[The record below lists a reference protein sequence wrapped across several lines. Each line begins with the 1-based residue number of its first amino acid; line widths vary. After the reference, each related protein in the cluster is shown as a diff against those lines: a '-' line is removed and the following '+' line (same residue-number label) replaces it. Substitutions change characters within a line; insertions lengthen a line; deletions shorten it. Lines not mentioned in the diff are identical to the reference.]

1 MADYQQIETHRS
13 ADNHCPPLRVSFLQR
28 LFDLVARR
36 RCCICR
42 EPLAPEEQHLCASCN
57 LGLPRTDHLAH
68 PYDNPMA
75 QIYWGRVRCV
85 GRAAAFVYH
94 HSHAES
100 ARPLYQ
106 LKYFSRPELGIY
118 LGELF
123 GQEMVAS
130 GFTEDLD
137 LIIPVPLAPRRLR
150 ERGYNQSL
158 MFAQGLSAATGIAV
172 DDTAMARTR
181 FEESQTHRGRWRRY
195 DNVKDVFV
203 AHGADRLAGKHLLL
217 VDDVVTT
224 GATSCACA
232 HVLEQCHPACI
243 SFASLAFVDQGM

>member
-1 MADYQQIETHRS
+1 MGNNQW
-13 ADNHCPPLRVSFLQR
+13 RVSCLQR
-28 LFDLVARR
+28 LFDLMARR
-36 RCCICR
+36 RCCVCR
-42 EPLAPEEQHLCASCN
+42 QPLASGEQRICASCS
-57 LGLPRTDHLAH
+57 LDLPRTDHLAH

-75 QIYWGRVRCV
+75 QVYWGRVRSV

-100 ARPLYQ
+100 ARPIYQ
-106 LKYFSRPELGIY
+106 LKYFSHPELGVF

-123 GQEMVAS
+123 GREMMAS
-130 GFTEDLD
+130 GFTEDVD

-158 MFAQGLSAATGIAV
+158 MLAQGLSAVTGIAV
-172 DDTAMARTR
+172 DDTTLARTR
-181 FEESQTHRGRWRRY
+181 FEESQTHRDRWRRNN
-195 DNVKDVFV
+195 NVEDVFEDR
-203 AHGADRLAGKHLLL
+203 APDRLVGKHLLL

-232 HVLEQCHPACI
+232 RALEQGHPASI
-243 SFASLAFVDQGM
+243 SFASLAFVDQGR